1 MGQDYVLFEF
11 AHDLVVE
18 FLLDFRIL
26 GQEVGSV
33 GEGGGGGVESSQQEN
48 NRLRRAKDIVISCSR
63 SSTVGLDRTWA
74 TMISSVSSLV
84 KAVTFLPSTI
94 LVTS

>member
-33 GEGGGGGVESSQQEN
+33 GEGGGGGVESGQQEQ
-48 NRLRRAKDIVISCSR
+48 
-63 SSTVGLDRTWA
+63 VGLR
-74 TMISSVSSLV
+74 
-84 KAVTFLPSTI
+84 
-94 LVTS
+94 